1 MKIGRHLIGAVSK
14 LRPIHRASTFHRSDI
29 GWPAS
34 APQKP
39 EHVRSTAASRPT
51 DKKLAPTHASGAW
64 LRQ

>member
-14 LRPIHRASTFHRSDI
+14 LRPIHRASAFHRSDI

-51 DKKLAPTHASGAW
+51 DKELSAIHTDGAC